1 MPASNIWTVFAG
13 QLLDGNKMNTP
24 ARFNGPLPLAEAMS
38 KLILTPLEDGRFH
51 REGPRSFV
59 EYRDLGMADATGGRI
74 SGKHIRAIQPFSE
87 ETGWHWHDMTA
98 HFVYVLKGW
107 VKFRFDG
114 VDEAVTVFAGACL
127 SQPGGVAHNVV
138 GQSNDLE
145 IIEINMPADYSTT
158 ECRVGREA

>member
-1 MPASNIWTVFAG
+1 MTTN
-13 QLLDGNKMNTP
+13 
-24 ARFNGPLPLAEAMS
+24 ARFNGPLPLAQAMS

-51 REGPRSFV
+51 REGPRAFV
-59 EYRDLGMADATGGRI
+59 EYRDLGMAAASGGRI

-107 VKFRFDG
+107 VKFQFDG
-114 VDEAVTVFAGACL
+114 VGETVTVVAGACL

-138 GQSNDLE
+138 GQSDDLE
-145 IIEINMPADYSTT
+145 LIEINMPADYSTAQCNV
-158 ECRVGREA
+158 ERET

>member
-1 MPASNIWTVFAG
+1 MNAS
-13 QLLDGNKMNTP
+13 
-24 ARFNGPLPLAEAMS
+24 ARFNGPLPLAEAKS
-38 KLILTPLEDGRFH
+38 KLILTPLEDGRFQ

-59 EYRDLGMADATGGRI
+59 EYRDLGMAEATGGRI
-74 SGKHIRAIQPFSE
+74 SGKHIRAIQPFSG

-114 VDEAVTVFAGACL
+114 VDDTVTVGAGSCL

-138 GQSNDLE
+138 GRSDDLE
-145 IIEINMPADYSTT
+145 LIEINLPARYGTWDLDAVPDT
-158 ECRVGREA
+158 EGTG